1 MTPADAR
8 EYADFN
14 NDFAAWGQAQMKAG
28 KTVEAAAA
36 EYKVPD
42 WYRAGASRSAAVAP
56 APTCRSF
63 TTNWGRNC
71 RQVRMTKSCAA
82 KSEAVV
88 AQGVGLTCRSARL

>member
-1 MTPADAR
+1 MLPNDDLGLSSQELGERFNLLAGDAK

-42 WYRAGASRSAAVAP
+42 WYRARGFTVGGRGAGA
-56 APTCRSF
+56 
-63 TTNWGRNC
+63 NL
-71 RQVRMTKSCAA
+71 QVIYNELGK
-82 KSEAVV
+82 K
-88 AQGVGLTCRSARL
+88 